1 MPRPTEKHNRGP
13 AAAAGNRAA
22 LLSSARRLF
31 AEQGYHVPLSTIARE
46 AGVGQAVLYRHFP
59 TKQDIATA
67 TFEENLAGLE
77 SAAGE
82 AEAFAGLWREIVDQ
96 LSESVGFVEIAF
108 NSGDPEQYDGFES
121 RLRALLDGPLAE
133 ARSAGTVDGLDVDD
147 LLLVLRMIVG
157 AVHVEGGVAERRRAA
172 RQALDLIGR
181 GLQLAP

>member
-1 MPRPTEKHNRGP
+1 MIT
-13 AAAAGNRAA
+13 
-22 LLSSARRLF
+22 
-31 AEQGYHVPLSTIARE
+31 
-46 AGVGQAVLYRHFP
+46 
-59 TKQDIATA
+59 
-67 TFEENLAGLE
+67 
-77 SAAGE
+77 AGE

-96 LSESVGFVEIAF
+96 LTESVGFVEIAF